1 MYGRASLQSP
11 SYAELLAGL
20 GIAALSID
28 HWGFGERRGRSESE
42 IFKEML
48 WHGRVLWGHMV
59 YDSVRALDYLE
70 SRGDVDSERIGTLG
84 LSMGSTMAWWISA
97 LDPRLRLCVDICCLT
112 DYDAL
117 IETHGLDRHGLY
129 YYAPRLLCE
138 FSTADINALIAPRP
152 HLSLAGDYDPLTL
165 PAGLE
170 RIDAQLQAIYR
181 EAGASEAWRLFRSPS
196 AHLETAAMR
205 TEIIQFLEEWL

>member
-1 MYGRASLQSP
+1 
-11 SYAELLAGL
+11 
-20 GIAALSID
+20 
-28 HWGFGERRGRSESE
+28 
-42 IFKEML
+42 
-48 WHGRVLWGHMV
+48 
-59 YDSVRALDYLE
+59 
-70 SRGDVDSERIGTLG
+70 
-84 LSMGSTMAWWISA
+84 MAWWISA